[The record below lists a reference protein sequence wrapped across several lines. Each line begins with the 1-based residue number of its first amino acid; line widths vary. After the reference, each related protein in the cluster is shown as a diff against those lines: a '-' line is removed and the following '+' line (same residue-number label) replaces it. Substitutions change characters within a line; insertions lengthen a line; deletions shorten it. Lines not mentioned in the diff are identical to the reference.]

1 MASIF
6 ISYAHEDQA
15 AAKRIVD
22 ALAREG
28 LDAWW
33 DHEIPPG
40 RSWDEVIA
48 SRIGAARV
56 TIVIWSRRS
65 IGSDFVKEE
74 AQIAL
79 EAGKLVP
86 VRVDDIEPPVG
97 FRRTHAANLIGWRG
111 ESGHPQWRLVLD
123 EVRGRLGGAAP
134 AKPIRRQSSYR
145 GGGGGG
151 GFLSGVAAAL
161 VIALVLGGGWYAYNQ
176 GWLAPPQAE
185 APVEQIDAEV
195 EPPGDSPARDDERV
209 TPATR
214 EVDQGASPSTP
225 SPRETSDDAP
235 QITPANS
242 VGGTTWRGQIRYP
255 NGPVTLAFRFNADG
269 SMVSD
274 INNDPTLRGTNDTW
288 TQAGDAVTVRSAN
301 SITRL
306 TIAGNMMTGSSGGA
320 AITLTREDGA
330 SASPAPPPA
339 SIVGTWRGQVNSPRV
354 FAAGFRFY
362 SDGSAEILT
371 MPNGR
376 WTGNRN
382 YWRWVQ
388 NGDTITLTSYANAQ
402 RLAGP
407 GAVLTGRLSATT
419 WSGTFVH
426 DGQSH
431 SFQYTRQ

>member
-48 SRIGAARV
+48 SRIGAAKV

-86 VRVDDIEPPVG
+86 VRVDDIEPPIG

-111 ESGHPQWRLVLD
+111 ESGHPQWRLVLE

-145 GGGGGG
+145 GGGGG

-176 GWLAPPQAE
+176 GWLAPPRAA
-185 APVEQIDAEV
+185 APVEQTAAEV

-209 TPATR
+209 TPATQ
-214 EVDQGASPSTP
+214 EADQAARPRSPA
-225 SPRETSDDAP
+225 PREISDDAP

-255 NGPVTLAFRFNADG
+255 NGPVPLAFRFNADG
-269 SMVSD
+269 SVDTQMDRDSA
-274 INNDPTLRGTNDTW
+274 LRRTTDTW
-288 TQAGDAVTVRSAN
+288 SQSGNVVSVQSRAGV
-301 SITRL
+301 TRL
-306 TIAGNMMTGSSGGA
+306 SISDGVMGGTASGGL
-320 AITLTREDGA
+320 ITLTREDGA
-330 SASPAPPPA
+330 SASPTSPPA

-362 SDGSAEILT
+362 SDGSAEVLT

-382 YWRWVQ
+382 YWRWIQ

-419 WSGTFVH
+419 WSGTYVH